1 MLPLRS
7 KKEQEMKWEFLNKR
21 VAVFLV
27 LTVAAAGLVS
37 WINVLSPEER
47 ADQSGQVLQKA
58 LASPAHAKP
67 LR

>member
-1 MLPLRS
+1 
-7 KKEQEMKWEFLNKR
+7 MKWEFLNKR

-27 LTVAAAGLVS
+27 LTVIAAGLVS
-37 WINVLSPEER
+37 WINVLSPEDR